1 MDKLFEKKWFIK
13 VSSITIAV
21 LLFLMVNADTTTV
34 NTGGIPGITDG
45 SRVIEEAELNVY
57 YDEENYVLAE
67 APETVQATLR
77 GPQNVLTF
85 SQVTEGQQEFYVDL
99 TDHEPGVHYERV
111 EHRGF
116 PADLS
121 ISIVPMTVRIVIQ
134 EQQTASFPVEVDI
147 LNEALIAEGYVI
159 GEPEVE
165 PSTVDVRAGQGVI
178 EQIAGA
184 KAVIDVEAAD
194 EEISG
199 SFPVAFVDENG
210 TEMELTADP
219 AAVDVRIPI
228 TAPNKSVPVQAE
240 REGSLEDGMV
250 IDSIDFSPSEV
261 TVFGP
266 VDVINDIDVVNLTAI
281 DLNAV
286 DGSVVIERDVMVPEG
301 VESVDPETIQVTIN
315 LEEES
320 ERVFDDFEIVV
331 ENVSDEQEV
340 SFVEPENGVID
351 LTVSGSEELLERLE
365 RADLQAK
372 VDAEGLEDGEHE
384 LTVNFDG
391 PQHLQFLDE
400 GLTVTIEILNGQ
412 TASVSESEN
421 DNDNN
426 GNEQSDEEE
435 PNDSDSS

>member
-21 LLFLMVNADTTTV
+21 LLFLMVNADTTTI

-57 YDEENYVLAE
+57 FDEENYVLAE

-134 EQQTASFPVEVDI
+134 EQQTASFPVDVDI
-147 LNEALIAEGYVI
+147 VNEGLIAEGYVL
-159 GEPEVE
+159 GEPEID
-165 PSTVDVRAGQGVI
+165 PSTVDVRAGQGTI
-178 EQIAGA
+178 EQIAQA
-184 KAVIDVEAAD
+184 KAVIDVEAVNED
-194 EEISG
+194 ITG

-210 TEMELTADP
+210 TELELTANP
-219 AAVDVRIPI
+219 AAVDILIPI

-240 REGSLEDGMV
+240 REGSLADGMV

-261 TVFGP
+261 DVFGP
-266 VDVINDIDVVNLTAI
+266 VDVINDIDIINVAAI
-281 DLNAV
+281 DLSTV
-286 DGSVVIERDVMVPEG
+286 DGSVVIEREVMVPEG
-301 VESVDPETIQVTIN
+301 VESVEPETIQVTIN
-315 LEEES
+315 IEEES
-320 ERVFDDFEIVV
+320 ERVFDDFEIDV
-331 ENVSDEQEV
+331 ENASDEQEV
-340 SFVEPENGVID
+340 TFVQPENGMFD
-351 LTVSGSEELLERLE
+351 LTIGGSETLLERLV
-365 RADLQAK
+365 RDDLQASID
-372 VDAEGLEDGEHE
+372 VEGLEDGEHD

-391 PQHLQFLDE
+391 PQHIQFLDE
-400 GLTVTIEILNGQ
+400 GLTVAVEISNGQ
-412 TASVSESEN
+412 TASISES
-421 DNDNN
+421 DNDNSSDD
-426 GNEQSDEEE
+426 ESDEEE
-435 PNDSDSS
+435 PNDSDTS